1 MSKSIII
8 IGGEGNGGVIVSA
21 IVDMVNNYGYD
32 YTFEGYL
39 NDFEEIGTELHGYP
53 VLGKTTEIER
63 FAKEGAFFVWAIHMI
78 GHGERRRKLYYDLNI
93 PEERLISIVHPKA
106 FVAFNVE
113 IGPGAFIMA
122 NSYVGPGTKVG
133 KGTLIMANC
142 IVGHNTVIGEL
153 CHLSAGCT
161 VGSYVKIGNASDI
174 ALGAIVLEKRTI
186 GDYSVLGANSLL
198 TKDIGNRE
206 IFVGSPAKL
215 HRKIEEY
222 E

>member
-8 IGGEGNGGVIVSA
+8 IGGEGNGGVIASA

-32 YTFEGYL
+32 YTLEGYL
-39 NDFEEIGTELHGYP
+39 NDLEEIGTKLHGYP
-53 VLGKTTEIER
+53 VLGKTTEIKR
-63 FAKEGAFFVWAIHMI
+63 FAQEGAFFVWAIHMI
-78 GHGERRRKLYYDLNI
+78 GQGERRRKLYYDLNI

-113 IGPGAFIMA
+113 IGPGVFIMA
-122 NSYVGPGTKVG
+122 NSYVGPGTKIG

-142 IVGHNTVIGEL
+142 IVGHNDVIGEL

-161 VGSYVKIGNASDI
+161 VSSYVKIGNASDI
-174 ALGAIVLEKRTI
+174 ALGAIVLKKRTI

-198 TKDIGNRE
+198 TKDIGDRE

-222 E
+222 K